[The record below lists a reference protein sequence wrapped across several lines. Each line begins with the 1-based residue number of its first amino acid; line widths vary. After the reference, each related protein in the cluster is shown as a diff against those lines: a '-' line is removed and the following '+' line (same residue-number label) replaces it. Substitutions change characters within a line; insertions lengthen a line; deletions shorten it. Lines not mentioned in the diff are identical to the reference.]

1 MKKIFLVLMAIAGL
15 ATCAWA
21 QTTYNMNVR
30 LNDGT
35 VVTYAADDVAEVT
48 FEEAEQPFNILTE
61 EFIPDAVLRDYI
73 KTNIANGEDVYTN
86 VQAAAYNGAININGL
101 RVFNFQGLEF
111 FTNLQELYCSGINIQ
126 TIDISALKNLRV
138 FDASSCQF
146 LNSLI
151 TGQMEKM
158 EDFNISRSRNLQ
170 GYDLTQLPSSLKS
183 LKIASLKYA
192 SIPFDLFPNLETLE
206 ADMNLLTEL
215 DLQGN
220 TTIKRISLSGNALT
234 SVNLNGCENLEYLVL
249 SYNTNLSSIDI
260 SGCNHITDFFL
271 QNTQIADL
279 DLTPFAGSLKQLNVS
294 YNGMTSLDVSQ
305 CTELTYLECQ
315 SNNLT
320 QAMDFSNNTKLT
332 DLRIES
338 NQVPSVN
345 LKNCNQLQTLN
356 CYSNEALTSLILP
369 DDQSHITLLNAFS
382 IPNVTELNIGNMT
395 AVEWFSVYVTGL
407 TRIDISNVNQN
418 AKGIYLYYNDN
429 LRQIKV
435 WSDFDMNNPPSNVFK
450 DDTAEFVYEF
460 TEE

>member
-146 LNSLI
+146 LTSLT
-151 TGQMEKM
+151 TGEMEKM
-158 EDFNISRSRNLQ
+158 EDFNISRCPKLT
-170 GYDLTQLPSSLKS
+170 GYDLNQLPSSLKS
-183 LKIASLKYA
+183 LKVISLKYA

-315 SNNLT
+315 NNNLT

-435 WSDFDMNNPPSNVFK
+435 WSDFDMNNPPANVYK

>member
-146 LNSLI
+146 LTSLT
-151 TGQMEKM
+151 TGEMEKM
-158 EDFNISRSRNLQ
+158 EDFNISRCPKLT
-170 GYDLTQLPSSLKS
+170 GYDLNQLPSSLKS
-183 LKIASLKYA
+183 LKVISLKYA

-315 SNNLT
+315 NNNLT

-435 WSDFDMNNPPSNVFK
+435 WSDFDMNNPPANVFK

>member
-146 LNSLI
+146 LTSLT
-151 TGQMEKM
+151 TGEMEKM
-158 EDFNISRSRNLQ
+158 EDFNISRCPKLT
-170 GYDLTQLPSSLKS
+170 GYDLNQLPSSLKS
-183 LKIASLKYA
+183 LKVISLKYA

-356 CYSNEALTSLILP
+356 CYSNEALASLILP

-435 WSDFDMNNPPSNVFK
+435 WSDFDMNNPPANVFK

>member
-86 VQAAAYNGAININGL
+86 VQAAAYNGVININQL
-101 RVFNFQGLEF
+101 RVFDFKGLEF
-111 FTNLQELYCSGINIQ
+111 FTNLQELYCSGLNIQ

-146 LNSLI
+146 LTSLT
-151 TGQMEKM
+151 TGEMEKM
-158 EDFNISRSRNLQ
+158 EDFNISRCPKLT
-170 GYDLTQLPSSLKS
+170 GYDLNQLPSSLKS
-183 LKIASLKYA
+183 LKVISLKYA

-249 SYNTNLSSIDI
+249 SYNTNLASLDI
-260 SGCNHITDFFL
+260 TGCNSIERL
-271 QNTQIADL
+271 YVQNTKLTDL
-279 DLTPFAGSLKQLNVS
+279 DLAPIASTLHELNVS
-294 YNGMTSLDVSQ
+294 SNGMTNLDVSQ

-435 WSDFDMNNPPSNVFK
+435 WSDFDMNNPPANVFK

>member
-1 MKKIFLVLMAIAGL
+1 MKKIFLALMAVAGL
-15 ATCAWA
+15 ATCAQA

-48 FEEAEQPFNILTE
+48 FDEAERPYNILTE

-86 VQAAAYNGAININGL
+86 IQAAAYNGAININQL
-101 RVFNFQGLEF
+101 RVFDFKGLEF

-146 LNSLI
+146 LTSLT
-151 TGQMEKM
+151 TGEMEKM
-158 EDFNISRSRNLQ
+158 EDFNISRCSKLT
-170 GYDLTQLPSSLKS
+170 GYDLNQLPSSLKS
-183 LKIASLKYA
+183 LKVISLKYED
-192 SIPFDLFPNLETLE
+192 IPLSKFTQLETLM
-206 ADMNLLTEL
+206 ADMNKLSTL
-215 DLQGN
+215 DLHGY
-220 TTIKRISLSGNALT
+220 TTLKEVSLSGNTLT
-234 SVNLNGCENLEYLVL
+234 SVNLSGCENLKGLIL
-249 SYNTNLSSIDI
+249 SYNTNLASLDI
-260 SGCNHITDFFL
+260 TGCNSIERL
-271 QNTQIADL
+271 YVQNTKLTDIDFTPIAA
-279 DLTPFAGSLKQLNVS
+279 TLKELNVS
-294 YNGMTSLDVSQ
+294 YNGLTSLDVSQ
-305 CTELTYLECQ
+305 CNELTYLECQ
-315 SNNLT
+315 NNNLT

-356 CYSNEALTSLILP
+356 CYDNEALTSLILP
-369 DDQSHITLLNAFS
+369 DDQSHMTLLNAFS
-382 IPNVTELNIGNMT
+382 IPNVTELNVGNMT

-407 TRIDISNVNQN
+407 TRIDISNVNHN
-418 AKGIYLYYNDN
+418 AKGIYLYYNEN

-435 WSDFDMNNPPSNVFK
+435 WSDFDLNNPPTNVFK

-460 TEE
+460 TED

>member
-86 VQAAAYNGAININGL
+86 VQAAAYNGVININQL
-101 RVFNFQGLEF
+101 RVFDFKGLEF
-111 FTNLQELYCSGINIQ
+111 FTNLQELYCSGLNIQ
-126 TIDISALKNLRV
+126 AIDISALKNLRV

-146 LNSLI
+146 LTSLT
-151 TGQMEKM
+151 TGEMEKM
-158 EDFNISRSRNLQ
+158 EDFNISRCPKLT
-170 GYDLTQLPSSLKS
+170 GYDLNQLPSSLKS
-183 LKIASLKYA
+183 LKVISLKYA

-220 TTIKRISLSGNALT
+220 TSIKRISLSGNALT

-249 SYNTNLSSIDI
+249 SYNTNLASLDI
-260 SGCNHITDFFL
+260 TGCNSIERL
-271 QNTQIADL
+271 YVQNTKLTDL
-279 DLTPFAGSLKQLNVS
+279 DLAPIASTLHELNVS
-294 YNGMTSLDVSQ
+294 SNGMTSLDVSQ

-435 WSDFDMNNPPSNVFK
+435 WSDFDMNNPPANVFK

>member
-146 LNSLI
+146 LTSLT
-151 TGQMEKM
+151 TGEMEKM
-158 EDFNISRSRNLQ
+158 EDFNISRCPKLT
-170 GYDLTQLPSSLKS
+170 GYDLNQLPSSLKS
-183 LKIASLKYA
+183 LKVISLKYA

-338 NQVPSVN
+338 NLVPSVN

-435 WSDFDMNNPPSNVFK
+435 WSDFDMNNPPANVFK